1 MPIVSLTQVILLS
14 VLVALEEE
22 LAEGV
27 DAAGLGLV
35 HGYDGCHNGILK
47 DCGRFFPCLLQL

>member
-1 MPIVSLTQVILLS
+1 MVSLTQEILLS

-22 LAEGV
+22 LAERV
-27 DAAGLGLV
+27 DAAGLGLI

-47 DCGRFFPCLLQL
+47 DSCGFFPGLL